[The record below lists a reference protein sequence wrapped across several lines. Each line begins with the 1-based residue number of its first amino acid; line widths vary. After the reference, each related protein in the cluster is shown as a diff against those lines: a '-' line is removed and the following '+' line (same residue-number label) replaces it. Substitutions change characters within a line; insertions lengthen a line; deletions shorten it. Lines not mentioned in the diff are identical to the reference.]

1 MEVSKQIIT
10 FSKKFCI
17 KFIYICLKKKRK
29 LFVLTCVHQLIHIKC
44 SFTAKVV
51 KFIKFIHFIKLL
63 RQNKIKIALSSF

>member
-1 MEVSKQIIT
+1 MEISKQIIT
-10 FSKKFCI
+10 FSKKFYI
-17 KFIYICLKKKRK
+17 KFIFVWKKRK

>member
-1 MEVSKQIIT
+1 M
-10 FSKKFCI
+10 
-17 KFIYICLKKKRK
+17 
-29 LFVLTCVHQLIHIKC
+29 FVLTCVHQLIHIKC

>member
-1 MEVSKQIIT
+1 MEISKQIIT
-10 FSKKFCI
+10 FSKKFYI
-17 KFIYICLKKKRK
+17 KFIFVWKKKRK

-44 SFTAKVV
+44 SFPAKVV